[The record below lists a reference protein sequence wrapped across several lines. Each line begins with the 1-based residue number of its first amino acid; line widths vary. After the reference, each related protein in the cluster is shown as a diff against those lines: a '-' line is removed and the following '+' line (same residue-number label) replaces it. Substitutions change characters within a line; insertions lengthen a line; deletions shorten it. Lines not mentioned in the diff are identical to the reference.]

1 MSVLMRPRPDG
12 PIYEARLKRD
22 GSGWLLVPYYAE
34 PDGATEVTTEQVY
47 DFRLTTRRCGGL
59 VFGGRDDQ

>member
-1 MSVLMRPRPDG
+1 MTLLIRPRPDG
-12 PIYEARLKRD
+12 PIYEARPKRD

-34 PDGATEVTTEQVY
+34 PDGSRELTADQVT

-59 VFGGRDDQ
+59 VVGGDRP